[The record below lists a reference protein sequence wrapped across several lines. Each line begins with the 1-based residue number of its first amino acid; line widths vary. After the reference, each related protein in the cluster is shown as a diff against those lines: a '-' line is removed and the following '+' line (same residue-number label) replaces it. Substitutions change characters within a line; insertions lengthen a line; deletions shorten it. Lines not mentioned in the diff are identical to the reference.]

1 MTFNSGL
8 YGLYYTDRICHRY
21 LEGSHFLDLG
31 KAQAHQMENLIRMM
45 HVFGKLCQDLS
56 EQMAP
61 YAEAQG

>member
-1 MTFNSGL
+1 
-8 YGLYYTDRICHRY
+8 
-21 LEGSHFLDLG
+21 
-31 KAQAHQMENLIRMM
+31 MEKLIRMM